1 MLRAPPPLLP
11 YWPWLPERV
20 AVVHI
25 PCVLTYFLTC
35 NYQLDLSGQRGNL
48 ACLCQPLPS
57 PAFVSCLSGAS
68 LARWC
73 PCGMDHVILYHRVHP
88 GRRTTM
94 HYVALASRLP
104 VELRR
109 QVESSLS
116 GTDAVAMLKVDKNL
130 NRLTKESPT
139 LLSAMLDEQGAR
151 FRRMAEELQSVSVQ
165 QSGLLS
171 SLVRSEHENA
181 QRSMREERMSGC
193 VTFHLDQLQTIRREL
208 DEERAERGRQASMNA
223 MLMEDLRL
231 RSWEESESRSGSGLI
246 RG

>member
-1 MLRAPPPLLP
+1 
-11 YWPWLPERV
+11 
-20 AVVHI
+20 
-25 PCVLTYFLTC
+25 
-35 NYQLDLSGQRGNL
+35 
-48 ACLCQPLPS
+48 
-57 PAFVSCLSGAS
+57 
-68 LARWC
+68 
-73 PCGMDHVILYHRVHP
+73 MDHVILMYHRVHP

>member
-1 MLRAPPPLLP
+1 
-11 YWPWLPERV
+11 
-20 AVVHI
+20 
-25 PCVLTYFLTC
+25 
-35 NYQLDLSGQRGNL
+35 
-48 ACLCQPLPS
+48 
-57 PAFVSCLSGAS
+57 
-68 LARWC
+68 
-73 PCGMDHVILYHRVHP
+73 
-88 GRRTTM
+88 M

-151 FRRMAEELQSVSVQ
+151 FRRMAEELQSVRVQ

-171 SLVRSEHENA
+171 SLMRSEYENA

-193 VTFHLDQLQTIRREL
+193 ITFHLDQLQTIRREL
-208 DEERAERGRQASMNA
+208 DEERAERGRQASMNT